1 MNDLGIKPEILLQMS
16 GTHKLCSLHVCH
28 RTSLI
33 DPTVPVYSSRNERL
47 ERLVTE
53 RRELD
58 NAMSWLSTLGGAF
71 SALGEE
77 FKHCV
82 SMLHKLLHS
91 THWGLGKKCI
101 QNLYVKFIGKDHLED
116 LSGYRKI
123 NIKSDFRETVCEG
136 LNY

>member
-1 MNDLGIKPEILLQMS
+1 MNLSLRQRIYFR
-16 GTHKLCSLHVCH
+16 CSDRTNSVHYVH

-47 ERLVTE
+47 ERLVIE

-82 SMLHKLLHS
+82 SILHKLPHS
-91 THWGLGKKCI
+91 THWGWGR
-101 QNLYVKFIGKDHLED
+101 NVY
-116 LSGYRKI
+116 
-123 NIKSDFRETVCEG
+123 NI
-136 LNY
+136 